1 PGRDAAGHLLAA
13 PLCRFVPQR
22 DAIVWFWHLEKTCV
36 VRRAS
41 ECAEERVCLRRE
53 IPAYLDKRDDLP
65 VIRQGRIERG
75 QRIGDA
81 APLLDRRLRGI
92 AAVNRVPHHGPD
104 DAESL
109 QRSPQCFWMKTAAAP
124 NTPAVPG
131 SVPGTIL
138 QASHAG
144 LNARRLTSLR
154 SGLKSLSPA
163 CVTPPQM
170 TTTSGLK

>member
-1 PGRDAAGHLLAA
+1 MQIGVHRARKTAPQQLRRFEIQLESGNEVDVQRVEIPDEWPELGPGPGRDAAGHLLAA

-41 ECAEERVCLRRE
+41 ECAEERVSLRRE

-81 APLLDRRLRGI
+81 TPLLDRRLRGI

-109 QRSPQCFWMKTAAAP
+109 QRKPQCFWMNTAAAP
-124 NTPAVPG
+124 
-131 SVPGTIL
+131 
-138 QASHAG
+138 
-144 LNARRLTSLR
+144 
-154 SGLKSLSPA
+154 
-163 CVTPPQM
+163 
-170 TTTSGLK
+170 